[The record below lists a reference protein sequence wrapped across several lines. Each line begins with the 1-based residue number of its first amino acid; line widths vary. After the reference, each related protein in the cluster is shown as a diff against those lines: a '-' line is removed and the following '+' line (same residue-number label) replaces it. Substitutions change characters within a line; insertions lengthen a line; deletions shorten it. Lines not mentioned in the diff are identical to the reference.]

1 MQIISDELFQELID
15 QAYDSLPKTHR
26 DNVRNV
32 AILFADQP
40 TQEQR
45 YELQLRHDQ
54 TLLGLYQGI
63 PLSERQGRQTVLPD
77 RITLFKL
84 PLLMQANN
92 ERELQEAIRHTLWHE
107 IAHYYG
113 LNHTDIHKLDKEWYE
128 RKRHDS
134 NTSGNNSGTA

>member
-1 MQIISDELFQELID
+1 MKEVSDELFQELID
-15 QAYDSLPKTHR
+15 RAYDSLPKVHR

-32 AILFADQP
+32 AILFADEP
-40 TQEQR
+40 TVEQR

-63 PLSERQGRQTVLPD
+63 PLSQRQGRQTLLPD

-84 PLLMQANN
+84 PLLMQATS

-113 LNHTDIHKLDKEWYE
+113 LNHTDIHKLDKE
-128 RKRHDS
+128 
-134 NTSGNNSGTA
+134 